1 MSRTYAQPK
10 QPQSSERAQAA
21 VPQAAPAPAAG
32 PVYAQPQCAVAP
44 GAEQGGIVDWF
55 RRKFSS
61 QPEQDGMEPEAPEE
75 ETAPLEDEL
84 QTGPQA
90 EMAGLARQL
99 SESSKFGFWGN
110 SDYFDQVVQSID
122 QVSQAMGGTFTTR
135 LPENLRMLNQA
146 QAACQTLLDRCMEYT
161 ARQPRTASGKA
172 RRAIVLEIQKLAGRD
187 LLGLTDAISDFCGMS
202 PEEQAGQT
210 WQGVLGKARAI
221 RLTVQDYGALNR
233 AEGGQ
238 ISEVYRL
245 NGGNTSVRNGD
256 GTAPLDKTVFFKPE
270 DSLDITAPTG
280 AVKLPSYYV
289 AWNETRK
296 QFPGLSKQDTAR
308 IQAFVNDRIMGL
320 SMMNSSFLESEL
332 SPRGVDAIRYL
343 EAKQRDLG
351 TLVDDILSPSGT
363 LNQSGTFN
371 STRRN
376 VATSRMA
383 ALLGL
388 DNLVAKSQTAEIYD
402 EATQRTYQGNIME
415 QAEGV
420 PYKQLQKTQ
429 SEDANRFT
437 AGFQRDMISLQVLD
451 VLCGQSDRHMNNI
464 FFRRDGNGTFFGLTG
479 IDNDASF
486 GLNTDV
492 VSTEFSLRSDLRVY
506 DPGSGKMVLP
516 YMDDALAQRISALDE
531 AAVRYAL
538 QDLLQK
544 AEVDAAIQRLNLMK
558 AAIADARQEQA
569 DNPNAPRRF
578 LQDDEWNEET
588 AANMVRSTVENAAA
602 WKKGSLWSAQTD
614 AKQMDQTR
622 ALIVAYYKIKG
633 VPNAE
638 EAARTLVETAPAQ
651 RTEEQRS
658 VFNLMNKWANENNAR
673 RVAKNTIANS
683 TYFGG
688 FAASL
693 SKK

>member
-1 MSRTYAQPK
+1 MSRIYTQENQEQEQTSQQTRNA
-10 QPQSSERAQAA
+10 SF
-21 VPQAAPAPAAG
+21 QAAPAPAAG
-32 PVYAQPQCAVAP
+32 PVHAQPRCAVAP

-55 RRKFSS
+55 RKKFSAS
-61 QPEQDGMEPEAPEE
+61 TEADGGEAETPAE
-75 ETAPLEDEL
+75 ETAPLDAEL
-84 QTGPQA
+84 QAGPQT
-90 EMAGLARQL
+90 ELAGLARQL
-99 SESSKFGFWGN
+99 SASSKFGFWGN

-122 QVSQAMGGTFTTR
+122 QVSQAMGGTFTAQLTD
-135 LPENLRMLNQA
+135 NLRLLSQA

-161 ARQPRTASGKA
+161 ARRPKTSSGKA

-187 LLGLTDAISDFCGMS
+187 LLGLQDAVSDFCGMS

-210 WQGVLGKARAI
+210 WQTVLNKARAI
-221 RLTVQDYGALNR
+221 RLSVPDYRALNP

-238 ISEVYRL
+238 LSEVYRL
-245 NGGNTSVRNGD
+245 KSGSASVRTGG
-256 GTAPLDKTVFFKPE
+256 GTTPLDKTVFFKPE

-280 AVKLPSYYV
+280 AVRLPSYYV

-296 QFPGLSKQDTAR
+296 QFPDLSKQDTAC

-320 SMMNSSFLESEL
+320 SMMNANFLEEEL
-332 SPRGVDAIRYL
+332 SSRGVDAIRYL
-343 EAKQRDLG
+343 VAKQKDLG
-351 TLVDDILSPSGT
+351 TLVDDILGPSGT

-388 DNLVAKSQTAEIYD
+388 DHLVAKSQTAEIYD

-420 PYKQLQKTQ
+420 PYNQLEKTQ
-429 SEDANRFT
+429 AEGASPFT
-437 AGFQRDMISLQVLD
+437 AGFQRDMVNLQVLD

-464 FFRRDGNGTFFGLTG
+464 FFRRDGNGTFSGLTG

-492 VSTEFSLRSDLRVY
+492 VSTEFGYRSDRRVY
-506 DPGSGKMVLP
+506 DPDSGKMVLP

-538 QDLLQK
+538 QDLLQD
-544 AEVDAAIQRLNLMK
+544 AEVNAAIQRLKLMK

-569 DNPNAPRRF
+569 DHPEAPRRF

-588 AANMVRSTVENAAA
+588 ARNMVQSTKESLAA
-602 WKKGSLWSAQTD
+602 WGKDSIWSAQTN
-614 AKQMDQTR
+614 AAQMAQTR
-622 ALIVAYYKIKG
+622 ALIVAYYKITG

-638 EAARTLVETAPAQ
+638 DAARTLLETPPSQ
-651 RTEEQRS
+651 RTEEQSR
-658 VFNLMNKWANENNAR
+658 VFHITNKWANENNAR
-673 RVAKNTIANS
+673 RVAKKTLANS
-683 TYFGG
+683 TYFGS
-688 FAASL
+688 FASAF
-693 SKK
+693 

>member
-61 QPEQDGMEPEAPEE
+61 QPEQDGTEPETPEE

-161 ARQPRTASGKA
+161 ARRPRTASGKA

-221 RLTVQDYGALNR
+221 RLSVQDYASMNR
-233 AEGGQ
+233 ATGGQ
-238 ISEVYRL
+238 LSEVYRL
-245 NGGNTSVRNGD
+245 NGANTSVRNGD
-256 GTAPLDKTVFFKPE
+256 GSAPLDKTVFFKPE
-270 DSLDITAPTG
+270 DSLDVTVSTS
-280 AVKLPSYYV
+280 AVKLQQFYV
-289 AWNETRK
+289 ALNETRAA
-296 QFPGLSKQDTAR
+296 FPKLSSKDDATLVSYVTDNTMRFGAMKLDDVR
-308 IQAFVNDRIMGL
+308 ER
-320 SMMNSSFLESEL
+320 L
-332 SPRGVDAIRYL
+332 SPKGKAAFKFFLQRC
-343 EAKQRDLG
+343 EALG
-351 TLVDDILSPSGT
+351 TLVEDILAPSGLLRHDGK
-363 LNQSGTFN
+363 LNF
-371 STRRN
+371 TRRN

-388 DNLVAKSQTAEIYD
+388 DHLVAKSQTAEVYD
-402 EATQRTYQGNIME
+402 EATQKTYRGNIME

-420 PYKQLQKTQ
+420 PYKQLTKPQAGGVN
-429 SEDANRFT
+429 SFT
-437 AGFQRDMISLQVLD
+437 AGFQRDMTNLQVLD
-451 VLCGQSDRHMNNI
+451 VLCGQSDRHVNNI
-464 FFRRDGNGTFFGLTG
+464 FFRRDENGTFFGLTG

-492 VSTEFSLRSDLRVY
+492 VSVEHVQRSDRRVY
-506 DPGSGKMVLP
+506 DPDSGKMVLP

-538 QDLLQK
+538 QDLLRDV
-544 AEVDAAIQRLNLMK
+544 EIDAAIQRLKLMK

-569 DNPNAPRRF
+569 NDPNAPRRF

-588 AANMVRSTVENAAA
+588 ARTMINSVKENAAA
-602 WKKGSLWSAQTD
+602 WSKGSMWTAQAD
-614 AKQMDQTR
+614 PKQMEQTK
-622 ALIVAYYKIKG
+622 ALIVMYYKMKG

-638 EAARTLVETAPAQ
+638 EAARTLIETPLAQ
-651 RTEEQRS
+651 RTAEQRS
-658 VFNLMNKWANENNAR
+658 VFHLVNRWANENNAR
-673 RVAKNTIANS
+673 RVAKNTYTNS
-683 TYFGG
+683 TYFGA
-688 FAASL
+688 FAASP
-693 SKK
+693 